1 MKRFFTKHPKL
12 MVAIVSMLTV
22 VGLVGVM
29 ASPTLAATTAVVTVT
44 GTPAYISI
52 SIAPTTYTIN
62 SDTGGNSGMNI
73 STTYYS
79 NPLGGTTSPS
89 ATVAATTTE
98 CDFTITNTSSIVIDL
113 TGNMANG
120 SGGSNPMTN
129 VNGATP
135 GAASYAAYA
144 YHAGETFA
152 NKVLLQSSG
161 SALGNFSGDS
171 GGVGAGVAAN
181 TTWYVGF
188 QFSTQT
194 GAWTGG
200 TGSTYTLTI
209 TGTVH

>member
-52 SIAPTTYTIN
+52 TIAPTTYTIN

-89 ATVAATTTE
+89 ATVVDGE
-98 CDFTITNTSSIVIDL
+98 CEFTITNTSTTIPTDL
-113 TGNMANG
+113 TGNMSNG
-120 SGGSNPMTN
+120 SGGSNAMTN
-129 VNGATP
+129 VNGATA
-135 GAASYAAYA
+135 GAASYSAYA
-144 YHAGETFA
+144 YYSGETFA
-152 NKVLLQSSG
+152 SKVLLKSSG
-161 SALGNFSGDS
+161 SDNGNFKLN
-171 GGVGAGVAAN
+171 VAAAG
-181 TTWYVGF
+181 TLKVGF

-194 GAWTGG
+194 GAWSGG
-200 TGSTYTLTI
+200 VGSTYTLTI
-209 TGTVH
+209 TSTVH